1 MIISYVIF
9 LVLLATISLCTHKIV
24 RSALSGIKGVDLP
37 VYTLSLVLGIPLFL
51 LAFSLIARVVAP
63 YQLALPL
70 TLLTLHVIGLS
81 ASRWSLHAS
90 QRLGWSD
97 RVCLSF
103 FGFLAAA
110 IYLLRTY
117 WPAIHWENSVQRIGV
132 ERMFNLSLQQSFLH
146 ATGWPV
152 DNLWLYGEPLDYHVL
167 LRALPGLTNWLIH
180 AVSGSTMSGGVVYLL
195 TDALYLALAPT
206 AVVACALVVVPLLHP
221 YLARAK
227 VALCSA
233 VLALFAFLTPNG
245 KALRESLRFLFF
257 GTGSNDFWLL
267 QHAIVPGT
275 VSYFPYGLLLSGESH
290 SYAQAPFLSIAWLL
304 LVLVYVAGRKNI
316 ALTVVLAALGAM
328 ITQSHP
334 ATAIVCA
341 LVSLPLFAWD
351 TLRPFMKRE
360 AQPWKNIAHSL
371 ALGFVA
377 VVLLLPMYF
386 EHLPPEIKWVFVSTS
401 VVSSI
406 TPFLSVHLFSCI
418 CLGLAAMLVTSKLRA
433 RVFTRASLCW
443 LAVMLFAAA
452 ASYQRPVIA
461 LSLAYIGALA
471 VLVGTTRSVPLLALG
486 GAFLVWLFPEVLVT
500 DWVYDN
506 RTDWIRFNTAMRLWL
521 ESTYLF
527 PLAVLLVIAPELV
540 AILEKPRSCIV
551 ISSICMASLSCVV
564 LSLFTLTTARMDR
577 APERPSIDGY
587 AFVKEE
593 HPYDFE
599 LITYLSQLPIK
610 VVVGEACGDGSHPLL
625 PYHYGMP
632 GRISAFSGRPS
643 LCGWARH
650 TWMFQR
656 RLRRANV
663 ANETIW
669 QSFLS
674 TGENLKELYQS
685 GGPVASD
692 TQAVSKSLHYLQQR
706 GITHLVIGE
715 LERKVY
721 PSADPQIIA
730 RSLGGRVIFN
740 PAPGI
745 GVVELPVVPST

>member
-1 MIISYVIF
+1 MIIPYVTF
-9 LVLLATISLCTHKIV
+9 LVLLAAISLCTQRII
-24 RSALSGIKGVDLP
+24 RCALSGVEGKDLP
-37 VYTLSLVLGIPLFL
+37 TYTLSLVVGIPLFL
-51 LAFSLIARVVAP
+51 LAFSLIARVVTP
-63 YQLALPL
+63 YQVALPL
-70 TLLTLHVIGLS
+70 TLLALQALGLS
-81 ASRWSLHAS
+81 ASRWSSHS
-90 QRLGWSD
+90 SHRFGWSD

-103 FGFLAAA
+103 FGALAVA

-146 ATGWPV
+146 AKGWPV

-167 LRALPGLTNWLIH
+167 LRTLPGLTNWLIH
-180 AVSGSTMSGGVVYLL
+180 AVSGATMSGGVVYLL

-206 AVVACALVVVPLLHP
+206 AVVAFALLAVPLLHP
-221 YLARAK
+221 HLSRAT
-227 VALCSA
+227 VALSSS

-245 KALRESLRFLFF
+245 KALRESLRFFFF

-267 QHAIVPGT
+267 QHAVVPGT

-290 SYAQAPFLSIAWLL
+290 SYAQAPFLSIAWLS
-304 LVLVYVAGRKNI
+304 LVIVYVAVRKNI
-316 ALTVVLAALGAM
+316 ALAVVLAALGAM

-351 TLRPFMKRE
+351 TLRPFVKRE
-360 AQPWKNIAHSL
+360 PRPWKNIAHSL
-371 ALGFVA
+371 AICFIA
-377 VVLLLPMYF
+377 VMFLLPMYF
-386 EHLPPEIKWVFVSTS
+386 EHLPPEMKWVFVSTS
-401 VVSSI
+401 VVSSV
-406 TPFLSVHLFSCI
+406 TPFVSVHLFACI
-418 CLGLAAMLVTSKLRA
+418 CLGLAAILVITKLKA
-433 RVFTRASLCW
+433 RGLTRASIGG
-443 LAVMLFAAA
+443 LAMILIGAAA
-452 ASYQRPVIA
+452 FYQRPVIA
-461 LSLAYIGALA
+461 LSLTYIGALA
-471 VLVGTTRSVPLLALG
+471 VLLGTTRSVPLLALG

-527 PLAVLLVIAPELV
+527 PLAILLVVAPELV
-540 AILEKPRSCIV
+540 ALLEKPRSRIL
-551 ISSICMASLSCVV
+551 ISSVCVASLSCVA

-593 HPYDFE
+593 HPLDFE
-599 LITYLSQLPIK
+599 LITYLSQLPIH

-674 TGENLKELYQS
+674 TGESLKALYQI

-692 TQAVSKSLHYLQQR
+692 PQAVTRSLRYLVQR

-715 LERKVY
+715 LEHKVF

-745 GVVELPVVPST
+745 GVVELP

>member
-1 MIISYVIF
+1 M
-9 LVLLATISLCTHKIV
+9 
-24 RSALSGIKGVDLP
+24 DLP
-37 VYTLSLVLGIPLFL
+37 VYTLSLVVGIPLFL
-51 LAFSLIARVVAP
+51 LSFSLIARIVTP
-63 YQLALPL
+63 YQVALPL
-70 TLLTLHVIGLS
+70 TFLTLHVIGWS
-81 ASRWSLHAS
+81 ASRWSSHSS

-103 FGFLAAA
+103 FGILAIT

-180 AVSGSTMSGGVVYLL
+180 AVSGATMSGGIVYLL

-206 AVVACALVVVPLLHP
+206 AVVAFALVVVPLLHP
-221 YLARAK
+221 HLARAR

-233 VLALFAFLTPNG
+233 VVALFAFLTPNG
-245 KALRESLRFLFF
+245 KALRESLGFFLF

-267 QHAIVPGT
+267 QHAVVPGT

-290 SYAQAPFLSIAWLL
+290 SYAQAPFLSVTWLSLVIAH
-304 LVLVYVAGRKNI
+304 VAGRKNF

-351 TLRPFMKRE
+351 TLRPFVKRE
-360 AQPWKNIAHSL
+360 PQPWRNIAHSF
-371 ALGFVA
+371 ALGFLA
-377 VVLLLPMYF
+377 VMFLLPMYF
-386 EHLPPEIKWVFVSTS
+386 EHLPPEMKWVFVSTS

-406 TPFLSVHLFSCI
+406 APFVSVHLFACI
-418 CLGLAAMLVTSKLRA
+418 CLGLAAILLTSKLKA
-433 RVFTRASLCW
+433 RKFTRASMW
-443 LAVMLFAAA
+443 SLAAILVAAA
-452 ASYQRPVIA
+452 AFYQRPIIT
-461 LSLAYIGALA
+461 LSLAYIGALT
-471 VLVGTTRSVPLLALG
+471 VCLGGMRSVPVLALG

-527 PLAVLLVIAPELV
+527 PLAVLLVVAPELF
-540 AILEKPRSCIV
+540 ALLEKPRSRIAITSVCV
-551 ISSICMASLSCVV
+551 ASFACVA

-610 VVVGEACGDGSHPLL
+610 VVIGEACGDGSHSLL

-674 TGENLKELYQS
+674 TGESLRALYQS
-685 GGPVASD
+685 GGPVAPEP
-692 TQAVSKSLHYLQQR
+692 QAVSKSLRYLQQR

-721 PSADPQIIA
+721 PSADPQTIA
-730 RSLGGRVIFN
+730 RSLGGRVTFN

-745 GVVELPVVPST
+745 GVVELPRADSNGTGLLR